1 MMRFASLG
9 SGSQGNA
16 LVVEAGRTR
25 VLLDC
30 GLGLNDVK
38 TRLAKC
44 GVEAG
49 ELDAIV
55 VTHEHDD
62 HLGGV
67 SRLARKFE
75 IPVYMTYGT
84 MTALDGARAG
94 IAQITVIDSHT
105 PFAIGDIQVCP
116 YPVPHD
122 AREPAQFVFT
132 DGGAS
137 IGILTDTGSSTP
149 HIESMLAG
157 LEALVI
163 ECNHD
168 AGMLAE
174 SSYPPYLKQR
184 ISGRFGHLDN
194 ASAAGLVGRLDCSRL
209 QHVVAA
215 HLSQQ
220 NNTPALARQALAQ
233 ALNCAPEWIG
243 VADQQNGFGWRSLN

>member
-38 TRLAKC
+38 TRLARF
-44 GVEAG
+44 GLEAG
-49 ELDAIV
+49 DLDAIV

-62 HLGGV
+62 HVGGV
-67 SRLARKFE
+67 ARLARKFE

-84 MTALDGARAG
+84 LTALDGARAG

-105 PFAIGDIQVCP
+105 PFAIGDIEVRP

-122 AREPAQFVFT
+122 AREPAQFVFG
-132 DGGAS
+132 DGGARL
-137 IGILTDTGSSTP
+137 GVLTDTGSSTP
-149 HIESMLAG
+149 HIESMLSG

-168 AGMLAE
+168 SGMLAN
-174 SSYPPYLKQR
+174 SSYPPHLRQR

-194 ASAAGLVGRLDCSRL
+194 ASAAGLLGRLDCSRL
-209 QHVVAA
+209 QHVIAA

-220 NNTPALARQALAQ
+220 NNTPELARAAMARALG
-233 ALNCAPEWIG
+233 CEPEWIG
-243 VADQQNGFGWRSLN
+243 VADQRDGFDWREIS

>member
-1 MMRFASLG
+1 MRFASLG

-30 GLGLNDVK
+30 GLGLSDVK
-38 TRLAKC
+38 TRLARC
-44 GVEAG
+44 GLEAAD
-49 ELDAIV
+49 LDAIV

-67 SRLARKFE
+67 TRLARKFE

-84 MTALDGARAG
+84 LMALNGTRG
-94 IAQITVIDSHT
+94 SIAQITVIDSHAS
-105 PFAIGDIQVCP
+105 FAIGDIEVRP

-122 AREPAQFVFT
+122 AREPAQFVFG
-132 DGGAS
+132 DGKSRLGV
-137 IGILTDTGSSTP
+137 LTDTGSSTP
-149 HIESMLAG
+149 HIENMLSG
-157 LEALVI
+157 LEALVL

-168 AGMLAE
+168 AEMLAG
-174 SSYPPYLKQR
+174 SSYPPHLRRR
-184 ISGRFGHLDN
+184 IAGRFGHLDN
-194 ASAAGLVGRLDCSRL
+194 ASAAGLLGRLDCSRL

-220 NNTPALARQALAQ
+220 NNTPELARQALAQ
-233 ALNCAPEWIG
+233 VLNCAPDWVG
-243 VADQQNGFGWRSLN
+243 VADQQNGFSWLDISS